1 MDTGKEIKLNRR
13 HSFRIYEQ
21 VDIFYQK
28 IAINPDTREAMDFNT
43 LPNPNDQAQSTATSF
58 DSHLPDSLSKENDTL
73 NANISASG
81 ISFTCKEELSPEDYL
96 MIRILMLSGMTL
108 IMTCCKVV
116 YCKPS
121 NPFEP
126 DQYPYTIGVQ
136 FVNLRTEDKDLL
148 TRYINKKRARQ
159 IIAWTFLAAL
169 TLTFLAIPEIFVDL
183 VLELSDLLIDTFLE
197 AIFLINDLISLNL
210 DRTVEYFLHSDTYTT
225 QLISFYIQSTCYA
238 ILGLYA
244 SLRIIPA
251 FIKNFFYRLQVFY
264 SRKKSSLIYYWS
276 HQTILKKSGIIAVC
290 LTVLICYGLF
300 FI

>member
-1 MDTGKEIKLNRR
+1 METGKEIKLNRR

-28 IAINPDTREAMDFNT
+28 IAFNPDIPKTLDFDT
-43 LPNPNDQAQSTATSF
+43 LANPSAQDQPTAASF
-58 DSHLPDSLSKENDTL
+58 DSNLPESLSKENDTL

-96 MIRILMLSGMTL
+96 MVRILLLSGMTL
-108 IMTCCKVV
+108 VMSCCKVV

-126 DQYPYTIGVQ
+126 NQYPYTIGVQ
-136 FVNLRTEDKDLL
+136 FVNLRPEDKDLL

-159 IIAWTFLAAL
+159 IVGWTLFAAL
-169 TLTFLAIPEIFVDL
+169 TLTFLAIPELFVEL

-197 AIFLINDLISLNL
+197 AMFLTNDLISLNL
-210 DRTVEYFLHSDTYTT
+210 DRAVEYFVHSDTHTT

-244 SLRIIPA
+244 SLRIIPT
-251 FIKNFFYRLQVFY
+251 FIKNLFYRLRVFY
-264 SRKKSSLIYYWS
+264 FRKKSSLIYYWS
-276 HQTILKKSGIIAVC
+276 HQSLIKKTVMIGTSLIVIL
-290 LTVLICYGLF
+290 CYGLF